1 MIQVSK
7 GKAKICLLL
16 LIFLLFTTYNLNIKI
31 NLPFFK
37 IKNIDFR
44 NQLYL
49 EENIKSDI
57 INNFTNK
64 SLINLSKKN
73 LNKHFEKSKWVNS
86 YKLKKKYPNTIL
98 IILNEHK
105 PIAIYSKDNLSY
117 LVNNNYTLTKKI
129 INTQTDIDLINLKG
143 EFDAKQFKDIYSNLI
158 ITNFLKKVKEIKIK
172 SLNRMDLLLFNNIK
186 VSFGEYSSK
195 KQIEVLKQIL
205 KKYPNIERVDLR
217 NEGRVVIK

>member
-57 INNFTNK
+57 FDNFTNK

-73 LNKHFEKSKWVNS
+73 LNKYFEKSKWVDS

-117 LVNNNYTLTKKI
+117 LVNNNYILTKNT
-129 INTQTDIDLINLKG
+129 INIQADIDLISLKG

-195 KQIEVLKQIL
+195 KQIEALKQIL

-217 NEGRVVIK
+217 NEGRAVIK